1 MLAKSQIKQIFKD
14 RNLKPTKK
22 FGQNFLINPKP
33 IQQMISAA
41 GIKPS
46 DTILEIGPGLGALT
60 QELIL
65 TGAKI
70 IAQEKDHNLV
80 MILQEQF
87 KDTKNLKIIEG
98 DAKYNNYKD
107 YKDYKVVANLPYY
120 LTAPIIRQF
129 LEADNPPG
137 LMVFLIQ
144 KQVGQRICAKPPRMN
159 LLAVSVQVYATP
171 KIINYV
177 SRKCFWPM
185 PEVDG
190 AIIKITPHTCHCE
203 EEPCIVA
210 QGDDVAISSFVLP
223 HNSGLPRRSA
233 TASLLAMTDR
243 DRFFKIVRAG
253 FSQPRKILISNLAN
267 GLGINKNELEKI
279 FTTLAIPLKSR
290 AENLAVAEWIKLTNN
305 F

>member
-1 MLAKSQIKQIFKD
+1 MLSKSQIKQILQD

-41 GIKPS
+41 DIKPS

-60 QELIL
+60 QELII

-70 IAQEKDHNLV
+70 ITQEKDRNLV
-80 MILQEQF
+80 AILRKQF
-87 KDTKNLKIIEG
+87 KDAKNLEIIEG
-98 DAKYNNYKD
+98 DAKYNNYKN
-107 YKDYKVVANLPYY
+107 YKDYKIVANLPYY

-129 LEADNPPG
+129 LEAKNPPE

-159 LLAVSVQVYATP
+159 LLAVSIQVYATP

-190 AIIKITPHTCHCE
+190 VIIKITPHHE
-203 EEPCIVA
+203 ETE
-210 QGDDVAISSFVLP
+210 
-223 HNSGLPRRSA
+223 
-233 TASLLAMTDR
+233 AMTDR
-243 DRFFKIVRAG
+243 EHFFKIVKAG
-253 FSQPRKILISNLAN
+253 FSHPRKILISNLAN
-267 GLGINKNELEKI
+267 GLNVSRNDLEKI
-279 FTTLAIPLKSR
+279 FADLAIPLKAR
-290 AENLAVAEWIKLTNN
+290 AENLAVSDWASLAENINLDSR
-305 F
+305 